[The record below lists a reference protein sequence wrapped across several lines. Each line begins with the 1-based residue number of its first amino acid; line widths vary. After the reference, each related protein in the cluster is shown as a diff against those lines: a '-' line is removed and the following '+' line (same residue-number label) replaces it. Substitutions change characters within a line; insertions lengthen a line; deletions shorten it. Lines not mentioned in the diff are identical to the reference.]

1 MEKIIKHVP
10 IAMLLSYVV
19 KMLFVSAS
27 PAEMGIVFAL
37 TALVAIEKFTDHK
50 EIKVTIAKQN
60 EVIEKMAKEV
70 VELRTSIGSFK
81 MQQGMKRV
89 G

>member
-1 MEKIIKHVP
+1 METVLKHAPLV
-10 IAMLLSYVV
+10 MLLSYMG

-37 TALVAIEKFTDHK
+37 TALVAIEKYTDHK
-50 EIKVTIAKQN
+50 EIKATIAKQN

-70 VELRTSIGSFK
+70 VELRTSVGAFK